1 MSKKYL
7 KELLGLK
14 IQVKDIDLFENDVFY
29 KLVDRL
35 MAMETA
41 LIQVIEIQEETK
53 ANIKKLEGGIE
64 LIAETLLTTD
74 VVGGQEKNMKTLGGM
89 IDGMNTIHDNMQTV
103 IKVLNEKGIITEED
117 L

>member
-1 MSKKYL
+1 MSKKSL

-14 IQVKDIDLFENDVFY
+14 IKVKDIDLFENDVFY

-41 LIQVIEIQEETK
+41 LIQVIEIQEENKT
-53 ANIKKLEGGIE
+53 NIKKLEGGIE
-64 LIAETLLTTD
+64 LIADTLLNTD
-74 VVGGQEKNMKTLGGM
+74 VVGRQEKNQKTLGGM